1 MDMEKD
7 FFDRGNF
14 VSSIGVSH
22 QMASKY
28 YNCVSYHLVDM
39 IVRNFSESLHL
50 EDRLISEKTLF
61 DLSSPSSK
69 NTFNPSASVD
79 L

>member
-1 MDMEKD
+1 MEKD
-7 FFDRGNF
+7 VFDRGNF

-22 QMASKY
+22 QMGSKY
-28 YNCVSYHLVDM
+28 YNRVSYHLVDM
-39 IVRNFSESLHL
+39 IVRNSSESFHL
-50 EDRLISEKTLF
+50 EDKLIAEKTVF
-61 DLSSPSSK
+61 DLKSSSSE